1 MKPDR
6 FVIIEMFKESS
17 EKSARLKSTRSPLI
31 KYFMSAGA
39 LFKAVLA
46 VFLCALSFVVT
57 AGDALCQTGKPY
69 FTDVGQFNYARFLM
83 DERDYRM
90 AAREFARLIE
100 LFPGSPLL
108 PDAQF
113 SLSEAYLYSGRYNE
127 AASEFR
133 LFIDN
138 FKDSPFALV
147 AEVKIREAEEKLRDE
162 KAYRNPVPAFRVPRR
177 GLRAVQVMFFEGKTR
192 PEVDSELK
200 RLKRAGIDTVIVR
213 VFHNYSDRYYPL
225 ARHGAERG
233 VYFRTDE
240 APVVDDILPEI
251 TRLAH
256 GNGLKVFAWMTTRY
270 ADYGVEDREELACR
284 GYDFES
290 GHLFRCKGLDL
301 FNDEAVK
308 RLEAIYSDLADNDID
323 GVLFQDDLVLRHNEG
338 FGPKAG
344 DYFRAASGVS
354 LSPAALYIRDGG
366 EPGKVHYTK
375 QFWQWSSA
383 KNRRLLDVA
392 DRLRAVVRRKR
403 PATLFAVN
411 LMYESVTNPAAA
423 LAWLSQD
430 LKAALG
436 RDFDYY
442 SIMAYH
448 RQMATELDKTPG
460 DIREMIAGMVRDAA
474 GTVGDAHRVLIK
486 LQTIDWKTGEPLLNG
501 EVVGL
506 IRAVEGLKDVSVA
519 VVPYRPDFP
528 FHELV
533 AADGPV
539 SLYAEGAGADKAQ
552 KRVQ

>member
-1 MKPDR
+1 MKT
-6 FVIIEMFKESS
+6 
-17 EKSARLKSTRSPLI
+17 ARSPLI
-31 KYFMSAGA
+31 KSLASAGA
-39 LFKAVLA
+39 LFKAVLTIVLC
-46 VFLCALSFVVT
+46 VFSFALT
-57 AGDALCQTGKPY
+57 AGDASCQAGKPY

-83 DERDYRM
+83 EERDYRE

-162 KAYRNPVPAFRVPRR
+162 NTSRRPLPAFRGPRP
-177 GLRAVQVMFFEGKTR
+177 GLRAVQVMFFDGKTG

-213 VFHNYSDRYYPL
+213 VFHNYDDRYYPL
-225 ARHGAERG
+225 ARHGSKRG
-233 VYFRTDE
+233 VYFRTGK
-240 APVVDDILPEI
+240 APLVDDILPEI

-256 GNGLKVFAWMTTRY
+256 ANGLKVFAWMTTRY
-270 ADYGVEDREELACR
+270 ADYGVEDREDLACR
-284 GYDFES
+284 GYDIES
-290 GHLFRCKGLDL
+290 GLLYRCKGLDL

-338 FGPKAG
+338 FGPRAG

-354 LSPAALYIRDGG
+354 PAPGSLYLRDG
-366 EPGKVHYTK
+366 EDPGRVHYTK
-375 QFWQWSSA
+375 LFWQWSSL

-403 PATLFAVN
+403 PDALFAVN

-448 RQMATELDKTPG
+448 RQIATELEKTPG
-460 DIREMIAGMVRDAA
+460 DVRRMIAGMVKDAA
-474 GTVGDAHRVLIK
+474 GTIGDAHRVLVK
-486 LQTIDWKTGEPLLNG
+486 LQTVDWKTGEPLSNG

-506 IRAVEGLKDVSVA
+506 IRAVEGLEDVSVA
-519 VVPYRPDFP
+519 VVPYRRDFP
-528 FHELV
+528 FHEL
-533 AADGPV
+533 
-539 SLYAEGAGADKAQ
+539 GASGRLAMLRASAPGGDKAE